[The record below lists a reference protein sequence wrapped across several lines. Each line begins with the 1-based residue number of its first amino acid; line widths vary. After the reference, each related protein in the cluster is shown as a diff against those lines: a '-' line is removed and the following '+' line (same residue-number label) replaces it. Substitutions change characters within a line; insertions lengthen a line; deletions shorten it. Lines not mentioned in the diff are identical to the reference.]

1 MVVIF
6 IDHYTV
12 LGLPT
17 GDKGLNLSSK
27 DIKKAYKLKALE
39 LHPDKKP
46 NNPNAVADFQKH
58 QASFDILK
66 DEYAS
71 TTTKFA
77 DFQKLQASFNILE
90 DESARKVFNHELV
103 VRLRERGEQFVES
116 VVEDSCEFDDV
127 DSFVKRMVAE
137 MRKRKRA
144 DEFEEMRRRN
154 SEKREKDRMSSEYE
168 KRYSEDA
175 PNFER
180 EEREKKIRREANVY
194 RDIKSIREIYAKRSA
209 YTLFY
214 DILRQRKGE
223 IYV

>member
-1 MVVIF
+1 MIR
-6 IDHYTV
+6 
-12 LGLPT
+12 
-17 GDKGLNLSSK
+17 
-27 DIKKAYKLKALE
+27 LK
-39 LHPDKKP
+39 
-46 NNPNAVADFQKH
+46 
-58 QASFDILK
+58 
-66 DEYAS
+66 
-71 TTTKFA
+71 
-77 DFQKLQASFNILE
+77 
-90 DESARKVFNHELV
+90 
-103 VRLRERGEQFVES
+103 ERQEQFVES

-127 DSFVKRMVAE
+127 DTFVKRMVAE

-175 PNFER
+175 PNFEG

-214 DILRQRKGE
+214 DILRLRKGE